1 MTLFRTVGPAL
12 EPVTLA
18 QAKAHL
24 RVTHESEDDLI
35 EGLIRAAREA
45 VEGQTGLALIEQKW
59 RLVLDRWPRGG
70 VVKLLRY
77 PVSDVDALTI
87 YGSDGVPVVIEPE
100 RYGVDRVSQPA
111 RVQAEMP
118 AVNARALNGIEI
130 DFTAGYG
137 TDGTAVPEGLK
148 LALLVLVGHWFEMR
162 GSFGP
167 DEQPVS
173 YSAQFERLIAPF
185 RLRRL

>member
-1 MTLFRTVGPAL
+1 MTLFRTAGPTV

-18 QAKAHL
+18 QAKAYL
-24 RVTHESEDDLI
+24 RVTHESEDGLI
-35 EGLIRAAREA
+35 EGLVRAAREA
-45 VEGQTGLALIEQKW
+45 VEDQTGLALIEQKW
-59 RLVLDRWPRGG
+59 RLVLDRWPRSG
-70 VVKLLRY
+70 VVKLLRH
-77 PVSDVDALTI
+77 PVISVEALTV
-87 YGSDGVPVVIEPE
+87 YEADGVPVVIEAE
-100 RYGVDRVSQPA
+100 RYCVDRVSRPA

-137 TDGTAVPEGLK
+137 TDGAAVPEGLK

-173 YSAQFERLIAPF
+173 YPVGFERLVAPY